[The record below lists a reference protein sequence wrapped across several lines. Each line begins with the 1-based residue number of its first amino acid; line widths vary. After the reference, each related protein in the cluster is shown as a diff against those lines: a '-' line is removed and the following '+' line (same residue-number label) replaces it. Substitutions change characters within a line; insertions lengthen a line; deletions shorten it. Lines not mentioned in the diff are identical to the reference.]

1 MFAGSESFGCDL
13 EDLNSNDMQGV
24 VNANVLTLAR
34 LEFGEDEADATH
46 KIVGRRLV
54 RCERD
59 ELDGEVA
66 GVGSE
71 DEAAF
76 VEVDEA
82 EEERGAAADGIEC
95 GLVGAVGSQ
104 RVVVTVEDGDG
115 TGGEDGVHGGGLLGV
130 GADGEDALPMGVG
143 GGGAGAIVV
152 ETRGGDLDGFDD
164 GCG

>member
-1 MFAGSESFGCDL
+1 MVAGSESFGCDL

-46 KIVGRRLV
+46 KIVGGRLV

-82 EEERGAAADGIEC
+82 EEESGATADGVEG
-95 GLVGAVGSQ
+95 GLMGAVGGEA
-104 RVVVTVEDGDG
+104 VVVAVQDGDG
-115 TGGEDGVHGGGLLGV
+115 SG
-130 GADGEDALPMGVG
+130 
-143 GGGAGAIVV
+143 
-152 ETRGGDLDGFDD
+152 
-164 GCG
+164 